1 MDLLFNAEFINF
13 SEKEILENAGS
24 DNHLGQGV
32 KRLIFKTVR
41 CTKSFC
47 DENNG
52 EIYRKGQEYKLW
64 IAEYNDKL
72 LGVTC
77 WFTAMPRILDADAIK
92 GSVKTFYMVPKE
104 VFQYAGNSVE
114 KTPFITIQSDYELV
128 RYQLFIDVNDGM
140 QYLIR
145 PWSLKK
151 SDVLA
156 FAVKKLGG
164 SLEDYNIRGRFLCN
178 AAERHIVW
186 LIGRKRKRASREY
199 FFFDVLK
206 QDFISWNIYDF
217 NATMTPIS
225 SGQAKIH
232 IGNNTVEANK
242 YEFVYKLG
250 K

>member
-1 MDLLFNAEFINF
+1 
-13 SEKEILENAGS
+13 
-24 DNHLGQGV
+24 
-32 KRLIFKTVR
+32 
-41 CTKSFC
+41 
-47 DENNG
+47 
-52 EIYRKGQEYKLW
+52 
-64 IAEYNDKL
+64 
-72 LGVTC
+72 
-77 WFTAMPRILDADAIK
+77 MPKILDADAIK
-92 GSVKTFYMVPKE
+92 GPVKTFYMVPKE